1 MNPLKHAISAVI
13 AAALSFNCTNTFA
26 AQTAASAGGSTA
38 TQGEGKASAHEA
50 LERFKAALKQLDL
63 SDKQKESIKSIVEQA
78 HSRLEA
84 MKGDKEPQ
92 GTRREIIEQA
102 RKEIVA
108 QLTQP
113 QKTKLHEILKAD
125 KAQAN
130 G

>member
-1 MNPLKHAISAVI
+1 
-13 AAALSFNCTNTFA
+13 
-26 AQTAASAGGSTA
+26 
-38 TQGEGKASAHEA
+38 
-50 LERFKAALKQLDL
+50 
-63 SDKQKESIKSIVEQA
+63 
-78 HSRLEA
+78 
-84 MKGDKEPQ
+84 MKGDKEPK